1 MNVSNRNYPFPK
13 RGTLRLFRAC
23 PGENTQDSECGFRC
37 RIYERPC
44 NFRLPTRSLSAR
56 TPCLSARSPTHN
68 CMPLSARL
76 FFSDSLERANSC
88 AFYYAPARYHRC
100 TRCKLRG
107 RLRLRANGT
116 GAPLR
121 RVPMYSRAAVAL
133 LTPRACCLPFPAF
146 ALCGLAV
153 ERRESSH
160 KSASLRLSMRVITRS
175 KSAEE

>member
-1 MNVSNRNYPFPK
+1 MWFPVFAIRASAQRPTSYAVFVSSHPLPFGKTSHPQ
-13 RGTLRLFRAC
+13 L
-23 PGENTQDSECGFRC
+23 N
-37 RIYERPC
+37 
-44 NFRLPTRSLSAR
+44 
-56 TPCLSARSPTHN
+56 
-68 CMPLSARL
+68 MPLSARL
-76 FFSDSLERANSC
+76 FFSDNLERANSC

-121 RVPMYSRAAVAL
+121 RVPMYTRAAVAL